1 MGKKA
6 TNKSSSKTPV
16 LMPRFRVVCGK
27 NIALG
32 PGKVELLGFLLETG
46 SLNQA
51 ARRMNM
57 SYMRAWMLVN
67 QMNKCFREP
76 VIIAER
82 GGRTGGGMKV
92 TETGRRAFALYR
104 KIESTSRNATV
115 ASWRSFQRLL
125 RA

>member
-1 MGKKA
+1 MAGKSE
-6 TNKSSSKTPV
+6 NKSFPKKPL

-46 SLNQA
+46 SLNKA
-51 ARRMNM
+51 AQRMNM

-76 VIIAER
+76 VVIAER

-92 TETGRRAFALYR
+92 TETGRRAFTLYR
-104 KIESTSRNATV
+104 KIESTTRNSTA
-115 ASWRSFQRLL
+115 ASWRSFQKLL
-125 RA
+125 RT

>member
-1 MGKKA
+1 MAAKSE
-6 TNKSSSKTPV
+6 NKSPHKKP
-16 LMPRFRVVCGK
+16 LLIPRFRVACGK
-27 NIALG
+27 TIALG

-46 SLNQA
+46 SLNKA
-51 ARRMNM
+51 AQRMNM

-76 VIIAER
+76 VAVAVR

-104 KIESTSRNATV
+104 KMESNARSSTAV
-115 ASWRSFQRLL
+115 SWRSFQKLL